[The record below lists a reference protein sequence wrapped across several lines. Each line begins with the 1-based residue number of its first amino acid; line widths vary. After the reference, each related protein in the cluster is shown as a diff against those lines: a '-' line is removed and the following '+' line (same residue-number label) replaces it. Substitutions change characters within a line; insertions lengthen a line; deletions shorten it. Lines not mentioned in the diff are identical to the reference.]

1 MYYIVESEKTFAQA
15 TADLETAVAAHGFG
29 VLHVHDLGETLRAKG
44 IDFAEDCRILEVC
57 NPHHAAAILSADMR
71 LNMALP
77 CRISVFT
84 EAGTTRIGLIEPVK
98 ILAALSDDE
107 ELRRVAT
114 EVQEKT
120 IRMIDDAR

>member
-1 MYYIVESEKTFAQA
+1 MGTRNGL
-15 TADLETAVAAHGFG
+15 D
-29 VLHVHDLGETLRAKG
+29 
-44 IDFAEDCRILEVC
+44 
-57 NPHHAAAILSADMR
+57 ADMR

-84 EAGTTRIGLIEPVK
+84 EAGTTRLGLIEPVK

-107 ELRRVAT
+107 ELRRVAM

-120 IRMIDDAR
+120 IRMIDDAC